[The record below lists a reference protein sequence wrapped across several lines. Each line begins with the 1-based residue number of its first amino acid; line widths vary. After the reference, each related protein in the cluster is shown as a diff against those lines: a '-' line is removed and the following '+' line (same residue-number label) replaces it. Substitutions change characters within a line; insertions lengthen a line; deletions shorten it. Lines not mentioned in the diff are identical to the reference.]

1 MFSSQRKFLSYS
13 LTKLT
18 VLIVGETILNGID
31 YLSQKSFKGLF
42 LTNRPLIISKAIL
55 QIVIT
60 I

>member
-42 LTNRPLIISKAIL
+42 LTNRPSKSL
-55 QIVIT
+55 LKQPPLSSD
-60 I
+60 